1 MRDDRLYLVH
11 IAECIDRIVRY
22 TAEGKQAFLNDTRT
36 QDAVLR
42 NLHVLAESTQ
52 RISQELRLRHPE
64 VAWRDIAA
72 FRNVIV
78 HGYLGVDLVRLWDI
92 VARDLPVLQAQIL
105 AMLAER
111 G

>member
-1 MRDDRLYLVH
+1 VRDDRLYLVH

-78 HGYLGVDLVRLWDI
+78 HGYLGVDLVRVWDI
-92 VARDLPVLQAQIL
+92 VARDLPVLHAQVL
-105 AMLAER
+105 AMLAE
-111 G
+111 GG

>member
-1 MRDDRLYLVH
+1 VRDDRLYLVH